1 MIVCVCLHVHTCV
14 HVGMR
19 VCLCVSMFVFVCLR
33 VHLCVHVLYFMGQVS
48 VFHVFY
54 GFQENI

>member
-1 MIVCVCLHVHTCV
+1 MIVCACAYVRACGYACMFVCEHVCV
-14 HVGMR
+14 
-19 VCLCVSMFVFVCLR
+19 CVSACAFV
-33 VHLCVHVLYFMGQVS
+33 CVHVLYFMGQVS